1 MDGNKPGAS
10 VAVLEADT
18 GEDRQDL
25 AVVLD
30 VGLHDPDV
38 EEDGEV
44 PPVSGREDTGRG
56 VGEEAGVG
64 GRGRT
69 EREVFLEDELHDNDG
84 VGSGHRDLLGVL
96 HMTPELAHLKSDASC
111 FAPC

>member
-1 MDGNKPGAS
+1 M
-10 VAVLEADT
+10 
-18 GEDRQDL
+18 
-25 AVVLD
+25 LD

-69 EREVFLEDELHDNDG
+69 EREGFEDSLDEKN
-84 VGSGHRDLLGVL
+84 RLL
-96 HMTPELAHLKSDASC
+96 TKIQIS
-111 FAPC
+111 

>member
-10 VAVLEADT
+10 VAVLEADA

-56 VGEEAGVG
+56 GQFYYLVLYG
-64 GRGRT
+64 GDDPGILWDIQT
-69 EREVFLEDELHDNDG
+69 YSH
-84 VGSGHRDLLGVL
+84 
-96 HMTPELAHLKSDASC
+96 
-111 FAPC
+111 